1 MLNTIKQM
9 FGMETEEVEFKTGKE
24 PTKDFTNNKK
34 KRDDQFSI
42 SFNDNTKRPR
52 EEVKVE

>member
-34 KRDDQFSI
+34 KEDDQFSI